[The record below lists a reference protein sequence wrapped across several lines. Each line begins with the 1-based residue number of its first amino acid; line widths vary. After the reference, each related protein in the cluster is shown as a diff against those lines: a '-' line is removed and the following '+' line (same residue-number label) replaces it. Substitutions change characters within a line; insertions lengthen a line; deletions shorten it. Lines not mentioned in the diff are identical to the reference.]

1 MSCFKFLKITMFFF
15 NSIIFLA
22 GGAILGVGVW
32 VKVDSGS
39 LLHFLS
45 GINRRSASSW
55 LVLNCY
61 LLIAVGAG
69 GDHGWGCWGAW
80 KQCHADAGR
89 SSDKGAHHEPRHT
102 HLDHELPVVNIFAL
116 SFSLQFFV
124 IVLIIFIAEVAGAI
138 VVLVFKSL
146 VTSLVHTVGRE
157 VVKNIHSAY
166 GKNQDFTGILNT
178 TMDGLKCCG
187 FYGYN
192 DFTGSAF
199 TNMTQQY
206 PAICCGSAPCNQTGA
221 NHSNVTGCYHRVVRL
236 IEDNV
241 IVLGA
246 VALGIAAL
254 EVAAMAVAMTLYC
267 KIGKLG

>member
-1 MSCFKFLKITMFFF
+1 
-15 NSIIFLA
+15 
-22 GGAILGVGVW
+22 GGRAILGVGVW

-39 LLHFLS
+39 LLNFLS
-45 GINRRSASSW
+45 GINNAPSELSQ
-55 LVLNCY
+55 VLNVGY
-61 LLIAVGAG
+61 LLIAVGAVLLVIG
-69 GDHGWGCWGAW
+69 FLGCCGAARES
-80 KQCHADAGR
+80 KCM
-89 SSDKGAHHEPRHT
+89 
-102 HLDHELPVVNIFAL
+102 LML
-116 SFSLQFFV
+116 FFV

-199 TNMTQQY
+199 TNATQQY

-221 NHSNVTGCYHRVVRL
+221 NQSNVTGCYDRVVRL

-246 VALGIAAL
+246 VALGIAARGTKQSSL
-254 EVAAMAVAMTLYC
+254 CVS
-267 KIGKLG
+267 KLGA